1 MKKYELSHQKNI
13 RDLGGLIGHEGKTI
27 KYGRIFRGGALTK
40 LTQEDIEVLE
50 TFHLTDVVDFRGN
63 DEFYYNPDYVL
74 MGVTY
79 HSFPAI
85 EERVNVEDRKK
96 DDGNLLWFVT
106 DNTSGFEH
114 LKRQYRDLITMKKSQ
129 AAYRNFFKVLLNEDR
144 TVYYHCSQGKDRAG
158 LASFFI
164 EIALGVSMDVALDD
178 YMYSQVAMDK
188 KIDGLIKNVMD
199 KPFYNEEYRQSLI
212 DVFSVKL
219 EYIHAA
225 IEEMNKLAGSP
236 LGYVKDIL
244 EVDIDK
250 LRKIYLE

>member
-13 RDLGGLIGHEGKTI
+13 RDLGGLIGHEGKRI

-40 LTQEDIEVLE
+40 LTKEDIEVLE

-63 DEFYYNPDYVL
+63 DEFYYNPDHVL
-74 MGVTY
+74 IGVTY

-85 EERVNVEDRKK
+85 EERVKVEDRKK

-106 DNTSGFEH
+106 DNTSGFDH

-129 AAYRNFFKVLLNEDR
+129 TAYRNFFKVLLSEDR
-144 TVYYHCSQGKDRAG
+144 VVYYHCSQGKDRAG

-164 EIALGVSMDVALDD
+164 ETALGVDMNDMLDD
-178 YMYSQVAMDK
+178 YMLSQVAMDK
-188 KIDGLIKNVMD
+188 KIDKLINDVKN

-212 DVFSVKL
+212 DIFSVKL
-219 EYIHAA
+219 EYINAA
-225 IEEMNKLAGSP
+225 IEEMIKISGSP
-236 LGYVKDIL
+236 LNYIKEVL

-250 LRKIYLE
+250 LRKLYLE